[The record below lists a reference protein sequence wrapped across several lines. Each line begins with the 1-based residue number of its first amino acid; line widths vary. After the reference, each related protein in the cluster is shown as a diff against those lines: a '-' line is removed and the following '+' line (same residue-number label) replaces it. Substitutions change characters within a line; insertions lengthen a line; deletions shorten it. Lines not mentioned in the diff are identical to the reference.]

1 MFVETLVKDFVILV
15 MNVTGDLLLKHVK
28 FELCNVMIEF
38 DDYYFF
44 KKSSSFF
51 LKKYRFKSIFGLLF
65 FLSIFQ

>member
-15 MNVTGDLLLKHVK
+15 LNVTGDLLLKHVK

-51 LKKYRFKSIFGLLF
+51 FKKI
-65 FLSIFQ
+65 